1 MPALWLTVTKNDQ
14 LTLLSRIQPL
24 RDILEETSMYMEQ
37 LTQGLSVA
45 DVANTQN
52 INNTNLNSIGIDM
65 SKFHRAMFVIQCGS
79 LGSAGTVDGRLQ
91 SSANSNFNGV
101 HNIANSNLTQIVV
114 NNALATIEVR
124 ADQLT
129 TGDQFVRCQLTGGG
143 NSVVVGIIGLA
154 GEAIHKPGDLN
165 DLSNTYLSQRVVTP

>member
-1 MPALWLTVTKNDQ
+1 
-14 LTLLSRIQPL
+14 
-24 RDILEETSMYMEQ
+24 MYSEQ
-37 LTQGLSVA
+37 MSQGLSVA

-65 SKFHRAMFVIQCGS
+65 SKFHRALFVIQCGS
-79 LGSAGTVDGRLQ
+79 LGAAGTVDGRLQ
-91 SSANSNFNGV
+91 SSAQSNFNVV

-124 ADQLT
+124 ADQVQA
-129 TGDQFVRCQLTGGG
+129 GDQFVRCQLTGGG

-154 GEAIHKPGDLN
+154 GEANHKPASANNLN
-165 DLSNTYLSQRVVTP
+165 NTYLSQQVVVTP